1 MSQHAEVTGSGRG
14 TLLLIVG
21 IPLAMILGASL
32 LWYLV
37 ARGDMDLLAAL
48 GTANNGDLVT
58 PPPGLAGSWPCG

>member
-1 MSQHAEVTGSGRG
+1 MSQQAEVTGSGRG

-37 ARGDMDLLAAL
+37 ARATWTWWLLWA
-48 GTANNGDLVT
+48 
-58 PPPGLAGSWPCG
+58 PPITVIW